1 VDQVQKCVVAVEE
14 LQVTQVHILRKQLQ
28 WQMVVTFVQL
38 SVCHVVTQTHYV
50 LEVVLNQLRYVG
62 LVMADQTDVYVLRVE
77 LVDTVGVQLVT
88 QFTVVQ

>member
-1 VDQVQKCVVAVEE
+1 MQKCAVAVEE
-14 LQVTQVHILRKQLQ
+14 LQVTQVHILRKQSQ

-38 SVCHVVTQTHYV
+38 SVYHVVTQTHYV

-62 LVMADQTDVYVLRVE
+62 LVMAEETDVYVLRVE